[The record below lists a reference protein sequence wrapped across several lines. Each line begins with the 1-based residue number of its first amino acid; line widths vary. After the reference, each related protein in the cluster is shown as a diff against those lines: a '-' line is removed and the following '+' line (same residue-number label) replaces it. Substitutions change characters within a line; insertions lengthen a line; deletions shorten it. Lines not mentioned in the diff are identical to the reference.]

1 MTKNHNKYTTISI
14 PVQLNEKLKDLI
26 KDTGFNSASSFVTY
40 VLRQIVSEGVNS
52 KEGFTKS
59 DEQME
64 KDRLKS
70 LGYLK

>member
-52 KEGFTKS
+52 K
-59 DEQME
+59 
-64 KDRLKS
+64 
-70 LGYLK
+70 